1 MLMLGVQV
9 LCVISFLFP
18 VTYPEG
24 FGGDRFRQVFGEGTG
39 GGEGGLCHFMGPGQ
53 SLVGNKWQSS
63 QKFYEFSTLK
73 SLFINIY
80 LPQPMMKLIQ
90 HIFSKI

>member
-9 LCVISFLFP
+9 LCVISFLFQ

-39 GGEGGLCHFMGPGQ
+39 GGRWFMPLYGSRAKSGG
-53 SLVGNKWQSS
+53 
-63 QKFYEFSTLK
+63 E
-73 SLFINIY
+73 
-80 LPQPMMKLIQ
+80 
-90 HIFSKI
+90 

>member
-24 FGGDRFRQVFGEGTG
+24 FGGDRFRQVFWEGTG
-39 GGEGGLCHFMGPGQ
+39 RGGGGT
-53 SLVGNKWQSS
+53 LVYATLWVQGKVWWGISDKAPRSS
-63 QKFYEFSTLK
+63 MNLV
-73 SLFINIY
+73 L
-80 LPQPMMKLIQ
+80 
-90 HIFSKI
+90 

>member
-39 GGEGGLCHFMGPGQ
+39 GGEVVYATLWVQGKFWWGLSGKAPRSSMN
-53 SLVGNKWQSS
+53 LV
-63 QKFYEFSTLK
+63 L
-73 SLFINIY
+73 
-80 LPQPMMKLIQ
+80 
-90 HIFSKI
+90 